1 VLYLGELN
9 DSQHEAW
16 CRVIEAFDEDG
27 KSRRQIALLALS
39 ASLYEILQI
48 LGLTLFEKTAVN
60 QLFDDGPLQK
70 ALIQN
75 DNQLKLFN

>member
-1 VLYLGELN
+1 
-9 DSQHEAW
+9 
-16 CRVIEAFDEDG
+16 
-27 KSRRQIALLALS
+27 
-39 ASLYEILQI
+39 
-48 LGLTLFEKTAVN
+48 VN